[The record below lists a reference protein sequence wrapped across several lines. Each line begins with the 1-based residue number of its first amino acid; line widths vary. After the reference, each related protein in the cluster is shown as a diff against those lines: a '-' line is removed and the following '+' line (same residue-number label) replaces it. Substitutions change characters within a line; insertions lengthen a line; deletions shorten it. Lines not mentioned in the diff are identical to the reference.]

1 MKNFLLA
8 IIALAI
14 VVMPYTYFYNP
25 TLKTA
30 FNQKQEIANLQGS
43 LSRFEGNRMIAYRE
57 LLETQKTNLEKETR
71 RLNFMLPAFANARAN
86 LMGPFDRLR
95 EAIPG
100 EWEVVPEGKFT
111 VSGPLV
117 FWEFRFKYVGTTA
130 DAVKVL
136 ASMEVSTQIDPNTN
150 EKVESQFM
158 RLNNFKM
165 DTNGKLVT
173 LSGRVEVVFQEKPM
187 EVGGKK

>member
-1 MKNFLLA
+1 MKNFLVA

-25 TLKTA
+25 ALKTA
-30 FNQKQEIANLQGS
+30 FDQKQEIANLQGS
-43 LSRFEGNRMIAYRE
+43 LSRFEGGKELAYKE
-57 LLETQKTNLEKETR
+57 LLEAQRTNLEKETR

-95 EAIPG
+95 ETIPG
-100 EWEVVPEGKFT
+100 EWDVVPEGKFT

-117 FWEFRFKYVGTTA
+117 FWEFRFKYIGTAA

-136 ASMEVSTQIDPNTN
+136 AAMEVSTQVDPNTN

-158 RLNNFKM
+158 RLNNFKVE
-165 DTNGKLVT
+165 TKEKLVT

-187 EVGGKK
+187 EIGGKK